1 MNYRCSLGAEMADD
15 TVRRTQDFTEDERKQ
30 LRMVHHRLR
39 NASQAIE
46 ALLATEQLR
55 GRWAPAAAPP
65 EAVAGALDELD
76 KSYQAVVDCHR
87 DLSL

>member
-1 MNYRCSLGAEMADD
+1 MDHQEIAFEMA
-15 TVRRTQDFTEDERKQ
+15 EDGLSPEQRQQ
-30 LRMVHHRLR
+30 LRIAHHRLR

-46 ALLATEQLR
+46 SLLATEQLK

-65 EAVAGALDELD
+65 EAVQGALSELEQA
-76 KSYQAVVDCHR
+76 YQAVEACHR